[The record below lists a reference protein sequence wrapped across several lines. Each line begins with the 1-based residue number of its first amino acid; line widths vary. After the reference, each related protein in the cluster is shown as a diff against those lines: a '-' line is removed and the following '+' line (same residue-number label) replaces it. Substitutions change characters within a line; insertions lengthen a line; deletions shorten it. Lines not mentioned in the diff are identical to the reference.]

1 MIVEKVLD
9 AKDSEVL
16 TVGPD
21 DAVVAIA
28 KLFEKKRRGLA
39 VVCGA
44 DGEVMGVVSLGDIVH
59 AVGLDEAEALS
70 LPARKVMTS
79 DVASCAPGDDIETAL
94 DKMKTLD
101 IRHLPV
107 VENGRLKGVIEQR
120 DALEVLF
127 EEAALD
133 FAQLRSYV
141 FKTGGQF

>member
-1 MIVEKVLD
+1 MIVEKVLE
-9 AKDSEVL
+9 AKGSEVL
-16 TVGPD
+16 TIGPD
-21 DAVVAIA
+21 DTVGAIA

-39 VVCGA
+39 VVCGT

-59 AVGLDEAEALS
+59 AVGHDEAGALS

-101 IRHLPV
+101 IRHLPI
-107 VENGRLKGVIEQR
+107 VEDGRLRGVVEQR